1 VCYSKRME
9 ENNQGEEPQQE
20 AKKQVPRPQSSIV
33 PDHPA
38 SSNAQSIG
46 DQSQK
51 NDIQELED
59 PTGKAQIW
67 MNIRLTGAIAV
78 FAFCSVV
85 VGTFQ
90 WSTMRGQL
98 DQMISTSGQTERL
111 VILYGGQLAQSRRL
125 AEAAKAQSEQTTEQA
140 KATNRLAIAAKRSAD
155 AQERAWVGTSGSMHV
170 SVGTIDDKNI
180 IGTVNV
186 PMTNFGKT
194 PASHVWSHVYFVT
207 GGIQDTFAT
216 ACDVIAPI
224 VQMKPSRPT
233 PKQIS
238 VDPARLGQVLFPGQ
252 TFVHPVKTSARGEDG
267 RGKLIYIVG
276 CIVYKDSLGPH
287 WTKFCYQATKIL
299 NDPGEFETPV
309 GCPVGNE
316 AGDGQPEEPN

>member
-1 VCYSKRME
+1 MCYSKRMR
-9 ENNQGEEPQQE
+9 ENNQGEESQQE

-33 PDHPA
+33 PDHQA
-38 SSNAQSIG
+38 SSNAQSTS

-59 PTGKAQIW
+59 RRGKTQIW
-67 MNIRLTGAIAV
+67 MNIRLTAAIAF
-78 FAFCSVV
+78 FAFCGVV
-85 VGTFQ
+85 VGTLQ
-90 WSTMRGQL
+90 WSAMRGQL

-125 AEAAKAQSEQTTEQA
+125 AEAAKAQSQQATEQA

-155 AQERAWVGTSGSMHV
+155 AQERAWVGASGSMHV
-170 SVGTIDDKNI
+170 SVRTIDGKNI

-194 PASHVWSHVYFVT
+194 PASHVWSKVYFVT

-224 VQMKPSRPT
+224 VQMKPSRPI
-233 PKQIS
+233 PKQGT

-252 TFVHPVKTSARGEDG
+252 TVVHPVETIARGEDG
-267 RGKLIYIVG
+267 RGKLIHIVG
-276 CIVYKDSLGPH
+276 CIVYKDSVGPH
-287 WTKFCYQATKIL
+287 WTKFCRRATEIL
-299 NDPGEFETPV
+299 NDPGEFESPL

-316 AGDGQPEEPN
+316 AGDGQPEKPN